1 MVMKVS
7 KSHFKAHALE
17 LLRRVEATGEPLI
30 ITDRGRPVLEVRP
43 YREEDPRETLRGTL
57 LRYEGPPS
65 PQGRSGRSWGEERSY
80 LLDTHAWVFY
90 LASPETL
97 PLGLWQVLATASS
110 PPRPSGRGRCW

>member
-1 MVMKVS
+1 MTVATKVS

-57 LRYEGPPS
+57 LRYEAPTEPAGEVWGVL
-65 PQGRSGRSWGEERSY
+65 GRGKGATSWTPTPGSFTWR
-80 LLDTHAWVFY
+80 A
-90 LASPETL
+90 
-97 PLGLWQVLATASS
+97 
-110 PPRPSGRGRCW
+110 PRPFL